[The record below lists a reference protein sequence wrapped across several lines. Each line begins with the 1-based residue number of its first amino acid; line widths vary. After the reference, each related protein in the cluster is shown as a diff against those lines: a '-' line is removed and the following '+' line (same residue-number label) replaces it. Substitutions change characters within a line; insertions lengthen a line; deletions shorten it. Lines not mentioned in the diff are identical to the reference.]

1 MERVKQLFY
10 YVFWII
16 VSIFIGIVYMRLVL
30 GEIPKEESYNGFGF
44 FLNLFYNYG
53 IIYVGSIIGT
63 IIAILFIITDVFILK
78 NRLNNSPKSKLIKCT
93 VLLLIAF
100 LVFTFHYFLEKVID
114 II

>member
-44 FLNLFYNYG
+44 FLNLFYSYG

-63 IIAILFIITDVFILK
+63 IIAVLFIITDVFILK
-78 NRLNNSPKSKLIKCT
+78 KRLLRI
-93 VLLLIAF
+93 
-100 LVFTFHYFLEKVID
+100 ED
-114 II
+114 ICFFIIF

>member
-1 MERVKQLFY
+1 
-10 YVFWII
+10 
-16 VSIFIGIVYMRLVL
+16 MRLVL

-44 FLNLFYNYG
+44 FLNLFYSYG

-78 NRLNNSPKSKLIKCT
+78 KRVNNNIKSKLIKST

-100 LVFTFHYFLEKVID
+100 LVFTFHYFLEKGID